1 MFLLGNTRDFT
12 QLGCQKVQN
21 KSVNLTENGHQYV
34 LSSFEVLMTV
44 LAVFET
50 LVANRELTFL
60 T

>member
-21 KSVNLTENGHQYV
+21 KSVNLTENGLQYV